1 MMAST
6 TKIVKYLL
14 FTCLAFSYSLAFAS
28 ERLDMEG
35 LSIIGN
41 KELPN
46 VLYIVPWQSPDLP
59 EMTEPPLTALIN
71 ASLEPV
77 SRESVIR
84 NQIYYKLLGA
94 PKPIFLLKSK

>member
-1 MMAST
+1 MTAST
-6 TKIVKYLL
+6 TKIIAHLL
-14 FTCLAFSYSLAFAS
+14 FATLAFNHGLLSAA
-28 ERLDMEG
+28 ERIDMEG

-71 ASLEPV
+71 ASLEPI
-77 SRESVIR
+77 SRESVKR

-94 PKPIFLLKSK
+94 PKPIFLLKK